1 MIIKSWRKKM
11 FKKLLMIF
19 LPIVILSAC
28 SKEEV
33 SREKENMEAKRMLLT
48 IGEYQLAINTED
60 NAAVKDL
67 SDLLKDGEIR
77 IDMADYGGFEKV
89 GYLGHELPSQDEEI
103 TTSPGDI
110 VLYQGNQI
118 VIFYDSNTWSYTPLG
133 HIENLEML
141 KKALGSGNIEII
153 LSLD

>member
-1 MIIKSWRKKM
+1 M
-11 FKKLLMIF
+11 FKKLLMI
-19 LPIVILSAC
+19 LLAIVILSAC
-28 SKEEV
+28 SKKEV
-33 SREKENMEAKRMLLT
+33 SREKESMEAKRMLLT

-60 NAAVKDL
+60 NAAVKAL

-118 VIFYDSNTWSYTPLG
+118 VIFYDSNTWSCTPLG

>member
-1 MIIKSWRKKM
+1 M

-19 LPIVILSAC
+19 LAIVILSAC
-28 SKEEV
+28 SKDEV

-60 NAAVKDL
+60 NAAVKAL
-67 SDLLKDGEIR
+67 NNLLKDGEIR
-77 IDMADYGGFEKV
+77 IDMVDYGGFEKV

>member
-1 MIIKSWRKKM
+1 M
-11 FKKLLMIF
+11 FKKLLMI
-19 LPIVILSAC
+19 LLAIGILSAC

-33 SREKENMEAKRMLLT
+33 SREKENMEAKGMLLT

-60 NAAVKDL
+60 NAAVEAL

>member
-1 MIIKSWRKKM
+1 M

-19 LPIVILSAC
+19 LAIVILSAC